1 MKHALVCPGH
11 PEAPLHATE
20 HGLLCSDPA
29 CPHAQE
35 TNAFR
40 AVDGVPVVISDIMC
54 DTLCDPARLQ
64 TYVPRASSTLD
75 RVKKTLVGESSVT
88 KANCDRFVALLKAD
102 ADRPRIL
109 IIGSGERGRGT
120 GALWDADDIDRVG
133 VDIYKSDS
141 VDVVCDAHYLPFAAG
156 SFDGVWIQAVL
167 EHVVEPAVVATE
179 IHRVLKPE
187 GIVYAETPFMQ
198 QVHEGPYDFT
208 RFTVTGHRYLFRD
221 FSLIDMNGNGGAEAA
236 LAWSLKYFFW
246 AVFRNAMLAKCLGIV
261 AKVLLRPLG
270 LLVSKASLYDSPSGT
285 FFLGRKSDSRIRH
298 KDLPDLYRGLM

>member
-1 MKHALVCPGH
+1 M
-11 PEAPLHATE
+11 
-20 HGLLCSDPA
+20 
-29 CPHAQE
+29 
-35 TNAFR
+35 
-40 AVDGVPVVISDIMC
+40 DGVPVVISEILC
-54 DTLCDPARLQ
+54 DTLCDPAQVQ

-75 RVKKTLVGESSVT
+75 RVKKALVGESGVT
-88 KANCDRFVALLKAD
+88 EANCDRFLALLKAD

-120 GALWDADDIDRVG
+120 GALWDADDIERVG

-141 VDVVCDAHYLPFAAG
+141 VDVVCDAHYLPFLAG

-167 EHVVEPAVVATE
+167 EHVVEPVVVVAE

-221 FSLIDMNGNGGAEAA
+221 FSLIDMGGNGGAEVAI
-236 LAWSLKYFFW
+236 AWSLKYFFW
-246 AVFRNAMLAKCLGIV
+246 AVFRNAMVAKFLGII
-261 AKVLLRPLG
+261 AMVLLHPLG

-285 FFLGRKSDSRIRH
+285 YFLGRKSDARIRH
-298 KDLPDLYRGLM
+298 KDLPGLYKGLM